1 MPKIVDSAGKSFTL
15 NLCTAA
21 TDTHF
26 SMANALYKAV
36 FQQLSVRIGKHV
48 TVPCRY
54 FNMEKLPPPGENKS
68 FAVQRAENNP
78 QITFMFS
85 VL

>member
-1 MPKIVDSAGKSFTL
+1 MCAPF
-15 NLCTAA
+15 
-21 TDTHF
+21 
-26 SMANALYKAV
+26 
-36 FQQLSVRIGKHV
+36 
-48 TVPCRY
+48 RY

-68 FAVQRAENNP
+68 FAVQQRAENNP